1 MNAQIKLQKVSEK
14 MVYVSPPFKE
24 CHASTI
30 VEVEKN
36 KFLIAMDTNSD
47 IVVAT
52 LVKMSLSELWERLGE
67 DWKWS

>member
-1 MNAQIKLQKVSEK
+1 

-36 KFLIAMDTNSD
+36 RFLIAAFGGSKEGNKDVS
-47 IVVAT
+47 IW
-52 LVKMSLSELWERLGE
+52 LSENLEIIG
-67 DWKWS
+67 